1 VATKRIAPEARKA
14 LIVDAAARL
23 LDERGFGDIT
33 VEMLRDEV
41 GLSKGGL
48 YHYVRSKNDVLIL
61 VCEMA
66 AQGMLDGLERA
77 QSHQGSPRERID
89 VLLSEHFDLV
99 LRYGGA
105 LWAFFGERNRLTPD
119 ERDRVLVLERQYLHG
134 VKAMLDEMKAAG
146 DLRELDTTTVS
157 EALLGMVNWVARWH
171 RGRTPVSS
179 LRATLVDLFV
189 GGALHGAHPPPRPPS
204 GTAP

>member
-1 VATKRIAPEARKA
+1 MAEKRIPPGERKA

-33 VEMLRDEV
+33 VEMLREEV

-48 YHYVRSKNDVLIL
+48 YHYVSSKNDVLVL

-66 AQGMLDGLERA
+66 AQEMLNGLDRA
-77 QSHQGSPRERID
+77 LAHEGSARERIE

-105 LWAFFGERNRLTPD
+105 LWAFFGERNRLSPE

-134 VKAMLDEMKAAG
+134 VKAMFDDMRAAG
-146 DLRELDTTTVS
+146 EMRELDTMTVS
-157 EALLGMVNWVARWH
+157 EALLGMINWVARWH
-171 RGRTPVSS
+171 RGRTAVSS

-189 GGALHGAHPPPRPPS
+189 GGALQGVVPTTPWESRRP
-204 GTAP
+204 

>member
-1 VATKRIAPEARKA
+1 VAAQRIAPEARKA
-14 LIVDAAARL
+14 LIVEAAARL

-48 YHYVRSKNDVLIL
+48 YHYVRSKNDVLLL

-66 AQGMLDGLERA
+66 AEEMLHGLEHA
-77 QSHQGSPRERID
+77 QGHQGSPREKID

-119 ERDRVLVLERQYLHG
+119 ERDRVLVLERRYLHG
-134 VKAMLDEMKAAG
+134 VKAMFDEMRAAG

-189 GGALHGAHPPPRPPS
+189 GGALQGAGEPRPDVPMS
-204 GTAP
+204 GA